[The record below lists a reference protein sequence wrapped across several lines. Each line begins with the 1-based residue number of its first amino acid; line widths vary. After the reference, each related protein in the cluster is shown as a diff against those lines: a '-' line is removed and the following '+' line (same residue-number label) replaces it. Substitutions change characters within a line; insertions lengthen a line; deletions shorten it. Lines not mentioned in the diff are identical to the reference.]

1 MKKMMAAVAAII
13 MMMSLFS
20 GCGGAGDSGTEPGS
34 AGSVLSADQQFSVD
48 SPDSEASGE
57 GEEAVSGMSDEEEN
71 ISAEPAEGI
80 TVRESDYGYSLRY
93 DADRYE
99 YRRVEGYDD
108 YSLKTYEGD
117 KPSVYLCVSAIG
129 AKYFDDVKKSLMTG
143 NVSSVSLGADGLQ
156 AEMNSRSDVWDGGEV
171 CGKSYL
177 CRLDDGSGLLI
188 EIQYYTEDGKNPYE
202 ADLNEMLDSIRIL

>member
-1 MKKMMAAVAAII
+1 
-13 MMMSLFS
+13 MSP
-20 GCGGAGDSGTEPGS
+20 EPVS
-34 AGSVLSADQQFSVD
+34 YTHLDVYKRQSVD

-129 AKYFDDVKKSLMTG
+129 AEYFDDVKKSLMTG
-143 NVSSVSLGADGLQ
+143 NVSLSL
-156 AEMNSRSDVWDGGEV
+156 
-171 CGKSYL
+171 
-177 CRLDDGSGLLI
+177 I
-188 EIQYYTEDGKNPYE
+188 H
-202 ADLNEMLDSIRIL
+202 ILHTIPAAMPELR